1 MGVCTSTKKKDVKA
15 NTKIEE
21 KKDKEKENAD
31 SLDGSKSDKESK
43 NEKEKDEEKKEEKK
57 EENKEEN
64 KDSNFSEESDKDSS
78 AENKNKK
85 KEKEKEKEKNK
96 NNNKKEEED
105 EDNDAPD
112 ITINY
117 LNNGKAEFQQVF
129 KTNDN
134 ISSLFDILLEK
145 KGKYAEY
152 DLITNKH
159 LSLSTQLNEKID
171 SIFPEEE
178 SANVSMKYLG
188 LDISNDIKSDYEKLN
203 KVLGLPLFDLG
214 QNIGLLIFH
223 INEKNFTTEI
233 IKNNKL
239 SKFNHLSSICN
250 ANNNLYLSGGDNND
264 RSKPTNFFTSVDLLN
279 IDSINELPILNIARS
294 WHSMIFIPK
303 KYIYI
308 VGGNTNDVEL
318 YDIDKKSIII
328 DSKMNEI
335 RNESTLFI
343 MNNSMLYSFCGLSSD
358 GSFLSTVERCNL
370 RQKER
375 KWSYVNYST
384 ADNTLF
390 EECFYIGCF
399 FSETSLIL
407 FSANEDESNEFA
419 NILFDLEYE
428 DNPTLVYYESGG
440 KIVDVVPEKTFHP
453 IGQNTFVMIPLVGTK
468 VKIYKVDDALKLNV
482 EEFPDVLKPI
492 ME

>member
-1 MGVCTSTKKKDVKA
+1 MGVCTSTKKKEVKA
-15 NTKIEE
+15 NPKPDE
-21 KKDKEKENAD
+21 KKDKDKEKENED
-31 SLDGSKSDKESK
+31 SLDGSKKDNESK
-43 NEKEKDEEKKEEKK
+43 NEKDEEKDEDKKEEKK
-57 EENKEEN
+57 DEN
-64 KDSNFSEESDKDSS
+64 KDSNFSEDSEKDS
-78 AENKNKK
+78 NDKNKK
-85 KEKEKEKEKNK
+85 KEKEKDK
-96 NNNKKEEED
+96 NNNKKEEEED
-105 EDNDAPD
+105 EDASDF
-112 ITINY
+112 TVNY

-129 KTNDN
+129 KTNDK
-134 ISSLFDILLEK
+134 ISSLFDILPEK

-152 DLITNKH
+152 DLITSDH
-159 LSLSTQLNEKID
+159 LSLSSKLNEKID
-171 SIFPEEE
+171 SIFPDEE
-178 SANVSMKYLG
+178 SANISMKYLG

-214 QNIGLLIFH
+214 ENIGLLIYH

-250 ANNNLYLSGGDNND
+250 ANNNLYLSGGDINGK
-264 RSKPTNFFTSVDLLN
+264 SKPTNFFSSVDLLN

-294 WHSMIFIPK
+294 WHSMIFIPR
-303 KYIYI
+303 KYIFI
-308 VGGNTNDVEL
+308 VGGNTTDVEL
-318 YDIDKKSIII
+318 YDIEKQSIII

-343 MNNSMLYSFCGLSSD
+343 MNNSILYSFCGLSTD

-375 KWSYVNYST
+375 NWAYVNYST

-407 FSANEDESNEFA
+407 FSANEDENNQFA

-453 IGQNTFVMIPLVGTK
+453 IGQNTFVMIPLIGTK
-468 VKIYKVDDALKLNV
+468 VKMYKVDDALKLNV
-482 EEFPDVLKPI
+482 EEFPEVLKPI

>member
-15 NTKIEE
+15 NTNNEE
-21 KKDKEKENAD
+21 KKEKEKENAD
-31 SLDGSKSDKESK
+31 SLDGSKIDKDSK
-43 NEKEKDEEKKEEKK
+43 NENEKEKDEEKDEEKKEEK
-57 EENKEEN
+57 KEEN
-64 KDSNFSEESDKDSS
+64 KDSNFSEESDKDSTN
-78 AENKNKK
+78 ENKNKK
-85 KEKEKEKEKNK
+85 KEKEKSK

-105 EDNDAPD
+105 EDNDATD

-117 LNNGKAEFQQVF
+117 LNNGKAEFKQVF

-134 ISSLFDILLEK
+134 ISSLFDILPEK

-152 DLITNKH
+152 DLITSKN

-171 SIFPEEE
+171 SIFPDEE
-178 SANVSMKYLG
+178 SADVNMKYLG

-214 QNIGLLIFH
+214 ENIGLLIFH

-279 IDSINELPILNIARS
+279 IKSINELPILNIARS

-303 KYIYI
+303 KYIFI

-343 MNNSMLYSFCGLSSD
+343 MNNSILYSFCGLSPD

-375 KWSYVNYST
+375 NWSYVNYST

-407 FSANEDESNEFA
+407 FSANEDENNNFA

-468 VKIYKVDDALKLNV
+468 VKMYKVDDTLKLNV
-482 EEFPDVLKPI
+482 EEFPEVLKPI

>member
-1 MGVCTSTKKKDVKA
+1 V
-15 NTKIEE
+15 
-21 KKDKEKENAD
+21 
-31 SLDGSKSDKESK
+31 
-43 NEKEKDEEKKEEKK
+43 
-57 EENKEEN
+57 
-64 KDSNFSEESDKDSS
+64 
-78 AENKNKK
+78 
-85 KEKEKEKEKNK
+85 
-96 NNNKKEEED
+96 
-105 EDNDAPD
+105 
-112 ITINY
+112 
-117 LNNGKAEFQQVF
+117 EFQQVF
-129 KTNDN
+129 KTNDK
-134 ISSLFDILLEK
+134 ISSLFDILMEK

-152 DLITNKH
+152 DLKTSKH
-159 LSLSTQLNEKID
+159 LSLSTKLNEKID
-171 SIFPEEE
+171 SIFPDEE
-178 SANVSMKYLG
+178 SVDVSMKYLG

-203 KVLGLPLFDLG
+203 KAIGLPLFDLG
-214 QNIGLLIFH
+214 ENIGLLIYH

-250 ANNNLYLSGGDNND
+250 GNNNLYLSGGDNND
-264 RSKPTNFFTSVDLLN
+264 RSKPTNFFSSVDLLN

-303 KYIYI
+303 KYIFI

-318 YDIDKKSIII
+318 YDIKKKSIII

-343 MNNSMLYSFCGLSSD
+343 MNNSILYSFCGLSPD

-375 KWSYVNYST
+375 NWSYVNYST

-407 FSANEDESNEFA
+407 FSANEDENNDFA

-453 IGQNTFVMIPLVGTK
+453 IGQNTFAMIPLVGTK
-468 VKIYKVDDALKLNV
+468 AKMYKVDDTLKLNV
-482 EEFPDVLKPI
+482 EEFPEVLKPI